1 MIGLHCEE
9 DEYRPRRK
17 PCDLSD
23 DTYDSNQARLELC
36 DDDQYWVLL
45 GE

>member
-1 MIGLHCEE
+1 MIGPHCEA

-17 PCDLSD
+17 PWPLSER
-23 DTYDSNQARLELC
+23 TYDSNQARLELC